1 MDADYYIISV
11 GIKGGLTTGQCATFS
26 FGHVLLAVSQLLLN
40 TVTGGRMRFVLM
52 KGKHDA
58 FVCNN
63 YIDHQ
68 LDGHGHSFVSEDYWA
83 NYITEGDQTRGE

>member
-1 MDADYYIISV
+1 
-11 GIKGGLTTGQCATFS
+11 
-26 FGHVLLAVSQLLLN
+26 
-40 TVTGGRMRFVLM
+40 MRFVLM

-83 NYITEGDQTRGE
+83 NYITEGDQTRAE